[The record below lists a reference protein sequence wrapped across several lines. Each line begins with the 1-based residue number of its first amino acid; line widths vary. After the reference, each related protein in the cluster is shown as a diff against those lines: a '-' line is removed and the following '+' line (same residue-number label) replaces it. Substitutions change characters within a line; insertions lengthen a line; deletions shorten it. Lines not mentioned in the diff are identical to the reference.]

1 MARWSRKDDGPD
13 YSTSGSTPG
22 TPDTRQVQD
31 HLAGL
36 SLSTDN
42 SELRKEE
49 EENDINPNELLNEEQ
64 KQEPQDATAP
74 KKEDN
79 SVDSD
84 SDSDFQP
91 RPHRYK
97 IHTLR
102 QGSDEPDRFI
112 SDDDEGAG
120 DGEGSRDVDP
130 DELLKHLFTFDA
142 PREID
147 LKVKIK
153 GDFCVTVLLD

>member
-1 MARWSRKDDGPD
+1 MPRWSWKDEGPID
-13 YSTSGSTPG
+13 NTSGSTPG

-31 HLAGL
+31 SLAAL
-36 SLSTDN
+36 SLSTDDSASKKEKEQENTKPNESPQSNQQEKPKDTSAPN
-42 SELRKEE
+42 SE
-49 EENDINPNELLNEEQ
+49 
-64 KQEPQDATAP
+64 
-74 KKEDN
+74 
-79 SVDSD
+79 DSD
-84 SDSDFQP
+84 SDPDFQP

-112 SDDDEGAG
+112 SDDDEEGAA
-120 DGEGSRDVDP
+120 DEDGSRDVDP

-153 GDFCVTVLLD
+153 GDFCVTVLL

>member
-1 MARWSRKDDGPD
+1 MVRWSRKDDGPD
-13 YSTSGSTPG
+13 DNASGSTPG
-22 TPDTRQVQD
+22 APDMGQVQ
-31 HLAGL
+31 HGLAGL
-36 SLSTDN
+36 SLSTDT
-42 SELRKEE
+42 SESRNEE
-49 EENDINPNELLNEEQ
+49 EEKDTKPNKSLDGEQ
-64 KQEPQDATAP
+64 KQKSNDTPTP
-74 KKEDN
+74 KQE
-79 SVDSD
+79 DSD
-84 SDSDFQP
+84 SDSDPDFQP

-112 SDDDEGAG
+112 SDDDDEGAQ
-120 DGEGSRDVDP
+120 DEDGSRDVDP

-153 GDFCVTVLLD
+153 GDFCVTVL